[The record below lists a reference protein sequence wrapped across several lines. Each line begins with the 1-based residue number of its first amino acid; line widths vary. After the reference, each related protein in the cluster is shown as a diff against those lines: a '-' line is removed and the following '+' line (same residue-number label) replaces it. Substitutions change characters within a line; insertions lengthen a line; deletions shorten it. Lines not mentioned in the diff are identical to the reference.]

1 MNERGVIT
9 ASILVPLGLIAGGV
23 AGYWVYKRNK
33 KRMHATISKRL
44 KQKKEED
51 FDEDGTEMKR
61 MGISRLL
68 PAMDDSDDDLP
79 NRVGGKRRTHRRR
92 R

>member
-51 FDEDGTEMKR
+51 FDED
-61 MGISRLL
+61 
-68 PAMDDSDDDLP
+68 LP